1 MNSNRPG
8 TSGLRWLILSVCIF
22 LSGFFSLANAAPA
35 AASGTPRFVFISHA
49 PDSDKWWNIIK
60 NGLKHAS
67 EDFGVE
73 VDYKNPATG
82 DLKDMAKLIDESA
95 AQNYQGMIVTLADY
109 EVLKEPL
116 QRVVKQN
123 KMPVIT
129 VNSGTQKQS
138 ETIGAIMHIGQPEL
152 FAGEMAGEKARRA
165 NIKSFVCLNH
175 NASNASSHERC
186 KGFANGLGPN
196 AKAVTLE
203 LDGDQAAM
211 QAKIAQYL
219 TEHPDTEAMLAL
231 GSTSAHPALEAIK
244 SLKSVTS
251 PYFVTFD
258 LSSQISAGIKS
269 GAIAFAI
276 DQQPYLQAYLPVAL
290 LVEYHKLPGANLE
303 MLNAVKV
310 GAYVNPKLAE
320 RMAVYDLNLLPSKG
334 RHINSGP
341 AFVTKINISKVDQ
354 YSGMYR

>member
-1 MNSNRPG
+1 MRTNRVSAG
-8 TSGLRWLILSVCIF
+8 VLRWLVCLACVF
-22 LSGFFSLANAAPA
+22 LYGLMPA
-35 AASGTPRFVFISHA
+35 ARAADAATPRFVFISHA
-49 PDSDKWWNIIK
+49 PDSDKWWNIIR

-73 VDYKNPATG
+73 VDYKNPHTG
-82 DLKDMAKLIDESA
+82 DLKDMVKLIDESST
-95 AQNYQGMIVTLADY
+95 QPYQGMIVTLADY
-109 EVLKEPL
+109 DLLKEPL
-116 QRVVKQN
+116 QRVVKEK

-138 ETIGAIMHIGQPEL
+138 ESIGALMHIGQPEL

-165 NIKSFVCLNH
+165 NISSFVCLNH

-196 AKAVTLE
+196 AKSVTLE
-203 LDGDQAAM
+203 LDGDAAAM
-211 QAKIAQYL
+211 QAKITQYL
-219 TEHPDTEAMLAL
+219 EAHPDTEAMLAL

-244 SLKSVTS
+244 AAKLAKP

-258 LSSQISAGIKS
+258 LSGPISAGIKS

-290 LVEYHKLPGANLE
+290 LVEYTKMKGLGIDSLDAI
-303 MLNAVKV
+303 KV

-341 AFVTKINISKVDQ
+341 AFVTKINIGKVDQ
-354 YSGMYR
+354 YSGAYR

>member
-1 MNSNRPG
+1 MS
-8 TSGLRWLILSVCIF
+8 TSKSGAGGLRWLILFACVF
-22 LSGFFSLANAAPA
+22 LSGFYSLANAAPA
-35 AASGTPRFVFISHA
+35 APRFVFISHA

-73 VDYKNPATG
+73 VDYKNPPTG
-82 DLKDMAKLIDESA
+82 DLKDMAKLIDESS

-109 EVLKEPL
+109 ELLKEPL

-123 KMPVIT
+123 RMPVIT

-138 ETIGAIMHIGQPEL
+138 ETIGALMHIGQPEL

-165 NIKSFVCLNH
+165 SIQSFVCLNH

-196 AKAVTLE
+196 VKAVTLE
-203 LDGDQAAM
+203 LDGDPAAM

-231 GSTSAHPALEAIK
+231 GSTSAHPALEALKAHK
-244 SLKSVTS
+244 SGKP

-258 LSSQISAGIKS
+258 LSSEISSGIKS

-310 GAYVNPKLAE
+310 GAYVNPKLSE
-320 RMAVYDLNLLPSKG
+320 RMAIYDLNLLPSKG

-341 AFVTKINISKVDQ
+341 AFVTKINIGKVDQ

>member
-1 MNSNRPG
+1 MSTNRPG
-8 TSGLRWLILSVCIF
+8 AGGLRWLICFACIF
-22 LSGFFSLANAAPA
+22 LAGFLPLANAAPSVPA
-35 AASGTPRFVFISHA
+35 RFVFVSHA
-49 PDSDKWWNIIK
+49 PDSDKWWNIIR

-73 VDYKNPATG
+73 VDYKNPPTG
-82 DLKDMAKLIDESA
+82 DLKDMVKLIDESS

-109 EVLKEPL
+109 ELLKEPL
-116 QRVVKQN
+116 QRVVKQK

-165 NIKSFVCLNH
+165 SIGSFVCLNH

-196 AKAVTLE
+196 AKSATLE
-203 LDGDQAAM
+203 LDGDPAAM

-219 TEHPDTEAMLAL
+219 DAHPDTEAMLAL

-244 SLKSVTS
+244 ASKSGKN

-258 LSSQISAGIKS
+258 LSPQISAGIKS

-290 LVEYHKLPGANLE
+290 LVEYIKMQGAGIESLD
-303 MLNAVKV
+303 AIKV
-310 GAYVNPKLAE
+310 GAYVNPKLSE
-320 RMAVYDLNLLPSKG
+320 RMAVYDLNLLASKG

-341 AFVTKINISKVDQ
+341 AFVTKINIGKVDQ